1 MSDAY
6 DSVIGG
12 GLKLKGI
19 QKKKKKGKQKEEE
32 ERAAEAA
39 AVAAM
44 TASATAASSSGL
56 SGPQM
61 TDAERRRLETMAK
74 RQVNKLE
81 KGEVKSHRDRVK
93 DFNSYLG
100 NLTEHYDL
108 PKVSK
113 GN

>member
-1 MSDAY
+1 MSEAY
-6 DSVIGG
+6 ESVVGG

-19 QKKKKKGKQKEEE
+19 QKKKKKAKREDAEH
-32 ERAAEAA
+32 AAEAA
-39 AVAAM
+39 AAAAAA
-44 TASATAASSSGL
+44 TTTTTAASSS
-56 SGPQM
+56 SSTGPM
-61 TDAERRRLETMAK
+61 HTDSERRRLETMQK
-74 RQVNKLE
+74 RQVEKLE
-81 KGEVKSHRDRVK
+81 KGEVKSHRDRIK